1 MANSTEWKLIR
12 NPAFQIDIPKRD
24 ELESFVKQI
33 NYKDQIIIQNNHII
47 KGEVHGFNIDLV
59 YIFNIK
65 GELSVHKWNEVKFI
79 KKPSSTEQTIEDL
92 PNIIAIVFAIVIF
105 IATFLMGY
113 FYSYLP
119 QLFPK

>member
-1 MANSTEWKLIR
+1 MG
-12 NPAFQIDIPKRD
+12 IDR
-24 ELESFVKQI
+24 
-33 NYKDQIIIQNNHII
+33 I
-47 KGEVHGFNIDLV
+47 KEV
-59 YIFNIK
+59 
-65 GELSVHKWNEVKFI
+65 EVKFI

-92 PNIIAIVFAIVIF
+92 PNIIAIVFAVVIF